1 MKLWKKNS
9 FFSLKDVITSGG
21 SVLETAEILQ
31 KEGLKVQD
39 AIIFLDREQGGKTNL
54 ENNGIKVHSVVTATE
69 LLNILHEAGKIDAK
83 QKFEVEEFLKSTQ
96 IWRVIFLD
104 MIITKYQPH
113 VLLLFILSAL

>member
-1 MKLWKKNS
+1 MGEKKKKS
-9 FFSLKDVITSGG
+9 FFFFLKDVITSGG

-96 IWRVIFLD
+96 I
-104 MIITKYQPH
+104 
-113 VLLLFILSAL
+113 